1 MQLSRILSGIDFQSK
16 NFQDLDLK
24 GISVDSNK
32 IQRDFMFLAIKGENR
47 DGHDFIY
54 HAIERGASVVLAE
67 EGKFSEVVF
76 SGRVVLVEVKDPK
89 AVLVKLS
96 SNFYQIPENCL
107 HMVGI
112 TGTNGKTTISFILE
126 HIFKRAGLTTGL
138 IGTICCRVGNRE
150 IPAFNTTPDAIT
162 VRRYI
167 REVVDLSGDAI
178 FMETSSHGLI
188 QGRLKGISFDS
199 AVFTNLDKD
208 HLDYHKDMDKYYQ
221 AKKILFTELLKKDGF
236 GIINLD
242 DSYGKQLYKDI
253 SQEKISYGFSED
265 ADISVLDY
273 KLDIKGTS
281 FKVKIF
287 KEIFNF
293 NTFMIGVHNIYN
305 ILAAI
310 GIAIRYGL
318 DKDLIISAI
327 ESFSGVKGRL
337 ERVLGSSEVKVF
349 IDYAHTPKAL
359 EEMLKLFKGLKRNNL
374 WVVFGCGGDRYKDK
388 RHQMGRIASN
398 LADKIIVTTDNP
410 RSENPFDI
418 IEDIK
423 KGLGQLGSDYCVIPD
438 RKEAIEKAIYESQKD
453 DIVLIAGKGHEK
465 YQLVDNLVIPFDDK
479 EVAQKA
485 LARRTMERMANV

>member
-1 MQLSRILSGIDFQSK
+1 MQLSRVLSGIDFQSR

-24 GISVDSNK
+24 GISIDSNK
-32 IQRDFMFLAIKGENR
+32 IQRDFMFLAIKGEDR

-54 HAIERGASVVLAE
+54 HAVERGASVIFAE
-67 EGKFSEVVF
+67 EGRFNEVVF
-76 SGRVVLVEVKDPK
+76 SGRVILVEVKEPK
-89 AVLVKLS
+89 AVLAKVS
-96 SNFYQIPENCL
+96 SNFYQTPEGSL
-107 HMVGI
+107 YMVGI

-138 IGTICCRVGNRE
+138 IGTICYRVGNRE

-167 REVVDLSGDAI
+167 REVVDISGDAI

-188 QGRLKGISFDS
+188 QGRLKGIGFDS

-208 HLDYHKDMDKYYQ
+208 HLDYHRDMDSYYQ
-221 AKKILFTELLKKDGF
+221 AKKILFEELLKKDGF
-236 GIINLD
+236 GVINLD
-242 DSYGKQLYKDI
+242 DPYGRRLYKDI
-253 SQEKISYGFSED
+253 SQEKVSYGFSED

-273 KLDIKGTS
+273 KLDIKGS
-281 FKVKIF
+281 SLRIKIF
-287 KEIFNF
+287 GEIFNF
-293 NTFMIGVHNIYN
+293 STSMIGIHSIYN

-310 GIAIRYGL
+310 GIAVRYGL
-318 DKDLIISAI
+318 DRDSVINAI
-327 ESFSGVKGRL
+327 ESFKGVRGRI
-337 ERVLGSSEVKVF
+337 ERVFGSSEVKVF

-359 EEMLKLFKGLKRNNL
+359 EEMLKLFKGLKKNNL

-388 RHQMGRIASN
+388 RYQMGRIASS
-398 LADKIIVTTDNP
+398 LADKVIVTTDNP
-410 RSENPFDI
+410 RGENPFNI

-423 KGLGQLGSDYCVIPD
+423 KGLGQLGSDCCIVPD
-438 RKEAIEKAIYESQKD
+438 RREAIEKAIYGAQRD

-479 EVAQKA
+479 EVARKA
-485 LARRTMERMANV
+485 LARRTMERTANV